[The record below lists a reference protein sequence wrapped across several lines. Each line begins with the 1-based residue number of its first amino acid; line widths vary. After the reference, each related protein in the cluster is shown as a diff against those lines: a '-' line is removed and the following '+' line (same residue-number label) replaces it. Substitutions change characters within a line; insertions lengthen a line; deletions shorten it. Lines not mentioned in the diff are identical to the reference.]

1 MGIDTT
7 IRFNDHNSYK
17 ITTDLL
23 GYPFAVQDITHVT
36 HSFQAYAT
44 AGLAQA
50 TRAKTLFF
58 DSDGAKLSEVSHDFA
73 VTTIFEKVEI
83 TVAVPAQAMQAQLM
97 LVRGA
102 SDWWIAEPKSE
113 QGEIAT
119 PFNVNYAGQMTY
131 ITPTGVYTGF
141 IATHQIVVSGTA
153 SNPDETLETRLV
165 SINQNAINV
174 SATVSALD
182 GTVSGFDTRI
192 TTIEAGQITLSN
204 TLTQKT
210 TKITSAGIYTGDVV
224 ATQVKTGKLQSTS
237 GATYFNLDNAEI
249 YMNGGT
255 KGRIQISPT
264 AGFKMMDSAGNQIGG
279 LINIGGVLT
288 SMATRLTNNATA
300 NFWATIGDSN
310 IYGQNFNG
318 IFGYTKL
325 DPLNPAYK
333 ILGGQVNRGWAA
345 GNYGIFSSKNQKSSL
360 TTYEYQN
367 IGRVDFSAYNATGNY
382 GEMMFWS
389 DEVQFNFN
397 QTSTPFYFGVDI
409 DGVWQ
414 GIDIIY
420 RYKIPKQQVGTVHD
434 ISSAAST
441 AVTFPKAFPAG
452 SAVKVFATP
461 TTTATG
467 VIVPKVFNES
477 PTGFSVVLGGSGFS
491 GISVNWTAIVE

>member
-58 DSDGAKLSEVSHDFA
+58 DADGAKLSEVSHGFA

-83 TVAVPAQAMQAQLM
+83 TVAVPATAMQAQLM
-97 LVRGA
+97 LIRGS

-113 QGEIAT
+113 QGEIST

-131 ITPTGVYTGF
+131 ITPNGVYTGF

-192 TTIEAGQITLSN
+192 TTIEAGQITLSD
-204 TLTQKT
+204 TLAQKT

-224 ATQVKTGKLQSTS
+224 ATQVKTGKMSSVS
-237 GATYFNLDNAEI
+237 GATYFNLDTNEI
-249 YMNGGT
+249 YMNGGA

-279 LINIGGVLT
+279 LINIGGQLV
-288 SMATRLTNNATA
+288 SMATRLTNNSNP
-300 NFWATIGDSN
+300 NFWATIGDDV
-310 IYGQNFNG
+310 IYGKPLSG

-325 DPLNPAYK
+325 DTLNPAFK
-333 ILGGQVNRGWAA
+333 ILGGQVNTGPDA
-345 GNYGIFSSKNQKSSL
+345 GNYGIFTSKNEKSL
-360 TTYEYQN
+360 ITTYEYQN
-367 IGRVDFSAYNATGNY
+367 IGRVFLEAFGASGEYGKMEFTGYGMDMTFPQYYFSIDAYGIWHGKDVVFNY
-382 GEMMFWS
+382 KVPM
-389 DEVQFNFN
+389 
-397 QTSTPFYFGVDI
+397 
-409 DGVWQ
+409 
-414 GIDIIY
+414 
-420 RYKIPKQQVGTVHD
+420 QQVGTVHN

-441 AVTFPKAFPAG
+441 AVTFPIPFPAG
-452 SAVKVFATP
+452 SAVKVIATP

-467 VIVPKVFNES
+467 VISPKVFNES
-477 PTGFSVVLGGSGFS
+477 PTGFSVVIGGSGFS
-491 GISVNWTAIVE
+491 GISFNWIAAVA